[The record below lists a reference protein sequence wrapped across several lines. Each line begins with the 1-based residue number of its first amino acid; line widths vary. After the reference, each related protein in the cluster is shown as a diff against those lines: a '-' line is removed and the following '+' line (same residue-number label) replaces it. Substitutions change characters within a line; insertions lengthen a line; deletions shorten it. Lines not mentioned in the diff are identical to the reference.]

1 MDPAFTM
8 FVGMFTTLLAIIN
21 PLEAIPVFLAL
32 MQGKSDTDHR
42 RFAARSCVYVIALA
56 FFFLVFGNLLLRLF
70 DVPLSIVRVVGGIIL
85 VRLGFSLFSPSP
97 GNSLVPGQAQPG
109 QDGAFVP
116 LAMPVM
122 FGPGAIATVIG
133 LTSTIRASQDWV
145 LSLVAA
151 SLAIVAAIGVTYL
164 SLAYAQTILR
174 RIGPQGI
181 DAATRIVG
189 FFVSAVGMGLIFHGA
204 MEFLQANGVLH
215 DVQTP

>member
-1 MDPAFTM
+1 MDPAITM

-42 RFAARSCVYVIALA
+42 RVAARSCAYVIALA

-151 SLAIVAAIGVTYL
+151 SLAIVAATGVTYL

-189 FFVSAVGMGLIFHGA
+189 FFVSAVGMGLVFHGA
-204 MEFLQANGVLH
+204 MEFLEANGVLH
-215 DVQTP
+215 AMQLP